1 MIPIILISTTL
12 FLSLSLARTHLS
24 HSLSLAQS
32 AEEIAQLEDQLNRMR
47 TEQRRARVREKRE
60 RERILPI
67 VVERVLQRVGV
78 VRGEEGE
85 KEDVEREGER
95 LLV

>member
-1 MIPIILISTTL
+1 
-12 FLSLSLARTHLS
+12 
-24 HSLSLAQS
+24 
-32 AEEIAQLEDQLNRMR
+32 MR

>member
-1 MIPIILISTTL
+1 MIPILLVSTTL
-12 FLSLSLARTHLS
+12 FLALSLLRTHLS

-32 AEEIAQLEDQLNRMR
+32 SDRIAHLEDQLARMR
-47 TEQRRARVREKRE
+47 FEQRRARLRDKRE

-67 VVERVLQRVGV
+67 VVERVLQRVGAMT
-78 VRGEEGE
+78 GEDE
-85 KEDVEREGER
+85 KEKADEER